1 MRIGFAISAV
11 LALAACGIEYNPSFA
26 RLKMAD
32 SEPEGYGSFEWDISF
47 PPNTVKPGKVSFTL
61 KREPGDL
68 SVLSLGSDWI
78 DLTSGQAAGRQD
90 NIPAGAYFL
99 DLHLGADFA
108 YVSTHRVVSIKKDE
122 TSSLNLNFVTT
133 DFIAYT
139 LLNVKFTLKSEAP
152 LTPDLTKIT
161 FHEADDC
168 ADSAF
173 MSYNGGTD
181 ERSVST
187 NSLTTEY
194 ESIAWT
200 AVPNN

>member
-1 MRIGFAISAV
+1 MKIGFAISAV
-11 LALAACGIEYNPSFA
+11 LVLAACGVEYNPSFA
-26 RLKMAD
+26 RVKMAD
-32 SEPEGYGSFEWDISF
+32 AADGYGSFEWDISF
-47 PPNTVKPGKVSFTL
+47 PPNTVRATKASFTL
-61 KREPGDL
+61 KKDPGGQ

-78 DLTSGQAAGRQD
+78 DLTSGQAVGRQD

-99 DLHLGADFA
+99 DLYLGADFA

-122 TSSLNLNFVTT
+122 TSSLNLQFTT
-133 DFIAYT
+133 DEFIAYT
-139 LLNVKFTLKSEAP
+139 LLNVKFALKSDVP

-161 FHEADDC
+161 FHEDRDC